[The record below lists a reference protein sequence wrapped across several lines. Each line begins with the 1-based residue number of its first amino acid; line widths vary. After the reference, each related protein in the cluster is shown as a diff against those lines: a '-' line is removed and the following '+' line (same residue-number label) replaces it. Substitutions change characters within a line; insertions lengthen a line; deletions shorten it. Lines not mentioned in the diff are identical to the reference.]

1 MPDHQNRHPELTD
14 NAITVLNR
22 RYLRKDPATRQPVET
37 PDDMFRRVARDLAE
51 ADAGY
56 GATPDEVRQTAESF
70 YGIMRRLEFLP
81 NSPTLM
87 NAGGTLQ
94 QLSACFVLPVDDSLD
109 SIFDKVKE
117 TALIHQSGGGTGF
130 AFSRLRPHGDIVNST
145 AGIASGLTSFIRAF
159 DTGTDVVKQGGT
171 RRGANMAV
179 LSCYHPDVLEFVNS
193 KLDPQNLQNFN
204 ISVGVD
210 AAFMANAAAG
220 RDYDLI
226 NPRTGA
232 PDGTANAAAVFDAI
246 VHNAWQTGDP
256 GILFLDRINADHPN
270 PGLGQIEATNPC
282 VTADTWILTDQDPRQ
297 VHELVGKPFRAV
309 HETGCYPSTDAGFFS
324 TGRKPVFRLETY
336 GGYQV
341 TLTADH
347 QVLTRY
353 DGWKEA
359 QRLRPGEFLLLSDW
373 PDTDDFEPTGQTDAP
388 SSIPHTDPH
397 RQSRE
402 WQRLYCRNLIAES
415 RHSPEYRDSERV
427 MFAPIADP
435 QLLSD
440 LQDMLLR
447 LKIISVRQPNG
458 LLFHSID
465 LERLRHRVMN
475 DGPPVSDPLEV
486 PFQVQF
492 KQLVPTGETEVYDC
506 SIPAVREFVGNG
518 FRLHNCGEQPLL
530 PYESCNLG
538 SINLL
543 RMLTDDEEPTL
554 DHDKLTRTAR
564 TAVHML
570 DNVIDRNRYP
580 LDAIRDMTLDT
591 RRIGVGVMGWAD
603 ALLRMGIRYDSEEA
617 VRLGET
623 VMDQVRQAVHDASR
637 ELAETRGCY
646 PAWERSTYAQR
657 GIPMRN
663 SAPTTI
669 APTGTIS
676 IIAGVSSGIE
686 PLFALAFTRHVMDD
700 DQLLEV
706 NDIFRRQTEREGCY
720 SEDLMR
726 RIAEVGHIRDDDPVP
741 PHIRHVYRTSH
752 QIEPYH
758 HVAMQA
764 AFQRH
769 TDNAVSKTINFP
781 EHAAPEQIRA
791 AYLQAWELGCKG
803 ITVYRD
809 GSKDRQVLTAGAPA
823 NTAPT
828 VETAPPPAVK
838 RPRPKEVSGT
848 TYRIRTGHGNAY
860 ITVNR
865 DDNDQPLEVFANIG
879 KAGACDDVV
888 MHSLTRIVSL
898 ALRSNVP
905 VEEIVDQIRGNTC
918 CPVWDQGELV
928 KSAPDDVGVALGYA
942 MGLSPQDRDGNPEHE
957 DISFTQ
963 AVSRNR
969 RRCPSCNGWAYRQSG
984 CLSCYSCGWSE
995 C

>member
-1 MPDHQNRHPELTD
+1 MSDHQNRFPELTD

-56 GATPDEVRQTAESF
+56 GATPDEVWHTAESF

-87 NAGGTLQ
+87 NAGGPLQ

-145 AGIASGLTSFIRAF
+145 AGVASGPTSFIRAF

-179 LSCYHPDVLEFVNS
+179 LSCYHPDVIEFVNA

-232 PDGTANAAAVFDAI
+232 PAGTANAAAVFDAI

-256 GILFLDRINADHPN
+256 GILFLDRINNDNPN
-270 PGLGQIEATNPC
+270 PGLGQIEATNP
-282 VTADTWILTDQDPRQ
+282 
-297 VHELVGKPFRAV
+297 
-309 HETGCYPSTDAGFFS
+309 
-324 TGRKPVFRLETY
+324 
-336 GGYQV
+336 
-341 TLTADH
+341 
-347 QVLTRY
+347 
-353 DGWKEA
+353 
-359 QRLRPGEFLLLSDW
+359 
-373 PDTDDFEPTGQTDAP
+373 
-388 SSIPHTDPH
+388 
-397 RQSRE
+397 
-402 WQRLYCRNLIAES
+402 
-415 RHSPEYRDSERV
+415 
-427 MFAPIADP
+427 
-435 QLLSD
+435 
-440 LQDMLLR
+440 
-447 LKIISVRQPNG
+447 
-458 LLFHSID
+458 
-465 LERLRHRVMN
+465 
-475 DGPPVSDPLEV
+475 
-486 PFQVQF
+486 
-492 KQLVPTGETEVYDC
+492 
-506 SIPAVREFVGNG
+506 
-518 FRLHNCGEQPLL
+518 CGEQPLL

-543 RMLTDDEEPTL
+543 RMLTDDERPTL
-554 DHDKLTRTAR
+554 DEDKLAATAR
-564 TAVHML
+564 VAVHML

-580 LDAIRDMTLDT
+580 LEAIRDMTLAT

-603 ALLRMGIRYDSEEA
+603 ALLRMGIRYDSEPA
-617 VRLGET
+617 LLMGET
-623 VMDQVRQAVHDASR
+623 VMRQIREAVHEASR
-637 ELAETRGCY
+637 QLAEIRGCY
-646 PAWERSTYAQR
+646 PEWERSHYAQR
-657 GIPMRN
+657 NIPMRN

-686 PLFALAFTRHVMDD
+686 PLFALAFTRNVMDN

-741 PHIRHVYRTSH
+741 PHMRHVFRTSH
-752 QIEPYH
+752 QIEPYY

-764 AFQRH
+764 AFQRR

-781 EHAAPEQIRA
+781 EQATPEQIRA

-809 GSKDRQVLTAGAPA
+809 GSKDRQVLTTGAPA
-823 NTAPT
+823 QNKPVVEATPAP
-828 VETAPPPAVK
+828 ALKRA
-838 RPRPKEVSGT
+838 RPREVSGT
-848 TYRIRTGHGNAY
+848 TYRIRTGHDNAY
-860 ITVNR
+860 ITVNL
-865 DDNDQPLEVFANIG
+865 DDSGRPLEVFANIG

-905 VEEIVDQIRGNTC
+905 AEEIIDQVRGNTC

-928 KSAPDDVGVALGYA
+928 KSAPDAVGIALGYA
-942 MGLSPQDRDGNPEHE
+942 LGLPPYNRDSDRKDGNFPE
-957 DISFTQ
+957 
-963 AVSRNR
+963 VGSRNR

-984 CLSCYSCGWSE
+984 CLSCHSCGWSE